1 MKKLMGACFLL
12 LAISIMQSQVFAAD
26 LNCEF
31 KDDVVEGV
39 KTIVVTN
46 ETLKINRDLEIPLE
60 KSSIRCGNFGK
71 QTRFDGSALGYQ
83 VVLESCTEGVA
94 MRGALIDSVKG
105 IAANVICNK
114 IETVQK

>member
-1 MKKLMGACFLL
+1 MGACLLL
-12 LAISIMQSQVFAAD
+12 LAISFMQSKVFAAD

-46 ETLKINRDLEIPLE
+46 ETLKINKDLEIPLE

-71 QTRFDGSALGYQ
+71 QIRFDGSALGYQ
-83 VVLESCTEGVA
+83 IVLESCTDGAA
-94 MRGALIDSVKG
+94 MKGALIDSIKG
-105 IAANVICNK
+105 IAANVVCNK
-114 IETVQK
+114 IVALQK